1 MVTNKHNDS
10 LIFPKG
16 GWETDETAA
25 EAAARETMEEA
36 GVRGD
41 TSPLGDFAFDSKMKD
56 GKKTPCVCSV
66 FVMNVTEEMEVWRE
80 QREEAT
86 LVCPPGG
93 GGGVQA
99 PVDARRAP
107 GVGKLRQPRV
117 VRRHCRD

>member
-1 MVTNKHNDS
+1 MLMVTNKHNDS

-66 FVMNVTEEMEVWRE
+66 FVMNVTEEMEVWPESNARK
-80 QREEAT
+80 RRWCA
-86 LVCPPGG
+86 PPAA
-93 GGGVQA
+93 VAACKHQWMR
-99 PVDARRAP
+99 DA
-107 GVGKLRQPRV
+107 LRV
-117 VRRHCRD
+117 WGHSVNLEL